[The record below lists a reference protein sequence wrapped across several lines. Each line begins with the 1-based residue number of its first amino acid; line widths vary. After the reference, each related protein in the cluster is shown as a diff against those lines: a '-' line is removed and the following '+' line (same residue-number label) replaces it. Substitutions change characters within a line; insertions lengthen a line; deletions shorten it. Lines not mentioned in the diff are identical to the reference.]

1 MKGIAAAA
9 GFAIRAC
16 AVACWLV
23 GPLVLAGCGQTGPL
37 FLPEGETKVAVP
49 PAPQPGTEPASEET
63 TKKKE
68 EPR

>member
-1 MKGIAAAA
+1 MKSTAA
-9 GFAIRAC
+9 GVSFAIRAC
-16 AVACWLV
+16 AVACCLV
-23 GPLVLAGCGQTGPL
+23 GPVVLAGCGQTGPL
-37 FLPEGETKVAVP
+37 FLPEGETKEAVP